1 MSSRSLLLLAEV
13 VIGLSCLGLAL
24 VIVGA
29 RLHRV
34 RATRRTARMVAPHRP
49 MLLAVASGEDAEG
62 SARAHLASLP
72 AATWEHVRSTTV
84 AMLAK
89 VRGAPA
95 ETLVSLLH
103 AHAEVERALGW
114 LRSRSAVRRARAAY
128 LLGLLHDPANVPA
141 LVPLLSDPSP
151 DVRLV
156 AARSLGLIGDAAAAG
171 AVLSAVPSRDGRMG
185 IPAWVAA
192 EALLGMGL
200 GVAPVLGEAL
210 ASEDAGVRDVA
221 VTVAGAG
228 TFTSVLPQ
236 LRVLLDHDPS
246 PEVRIGAA
254 VALGRLGGPRD
265 VATLIRRTAPSS
277 PTTLRRTC
285 VGALGELGDPS
296 AVPALTALLDEPDR
310 RLAELGAEAL
320 VRVGPAGTEVL
331 LRCAGST
338 GPVGAVARGALDM
351 ARLRGQL
358 LAAVR

>member
-72 AATWEHVRSTTV
+72 AATWEHVRSAAV

-128 LLGLLHDPANVPA
+128 LLGLLHDPANVPP

-156 AARSLGLIGDAAAAG
+156 AARSLGLIGDPAG

-200 GVAPVLGEAL
+200 GVAPVLREAL
-210 ASEDAGVRDVA
+210 ASPDAGVRDVA

-228 TFTSVLPQ
+228 AFTSVLPQ

-246 PEVRIGAA
+246 PEVRTGAA
-254 VALGRLGGPRD
+254 VALGRLGGPQD
-265 VATLIRRTAPSS
+265 VTALIRRTAPSN

-310 RLAELGAEAL
+310 RLAELGAGAL

-338 GPVGAVARGALDM
+338 GPTGTVARGALDM

-358 LAAVR
+358 LAASL